1 MPVKISVQI
10 CSFNRWSLLK
20 RALEA
25 LFQQDLPK
33 DQYEIV
39 FVDDGSTDETLAMA
53 QEMAKTAPCR
63 MKVLTKKNDG
73 LPRARNVG
81 IRACEGDIIL
91 FMDDDTFADP
101 ALLREHIAFHDQYPK
116 AVVQG
121 WVNHIADL
129 DYNGPRRYTMDDYSR
144 SFFWTSN
151 VSVRRKFV
159 NEVGGFDE
167 DFQEYGYQ
175 DMELG
180 SRLRKLGLK
189 KYVNNKAI
197 VSHYKP
203 PRQKKDLPRMMR
215 QAESCGR
222 SGMIYIRKRGGWHP
236 RFSTGIT
243 QFRMGLDLL
252 LRPLKPFFQS
262 QFDSAPEGPMNAWTR
277 FCARMLCSYRFFETV
292 RKGDTNRPRP
302 AADPGTSSEARPETG
317 AGANP

>member
-1 MPVKISVQI
+1 MSVKLSVQL
-10 CSFNRWSLLK
+10 CSFNRASLLK

-25 LFQQDLPK
+25 LFAQDLPK

-39 FVDDGSTDETLAMA
+39 FVDDGSTDETLVMA
-53 QEMAKTAPCR
+53 REMAKTAPCR

-81 IRACEGDIIL
+81 IHECEGEIIL

-101 ALLREHIAFHDQYPK
+101 TLVREHINFHERYPK

-121 WVNHIADL
+121 WVNHIEEL
-129 DYNGPRRYTMDDYSR
+129 EPKGPRTFKLDDYSR

-151 VSVRRKFV
+151 VSVRKKFV
-159 NEVGGFDE
+159 DEVGGFDE

-180 SRLRKLGLK
+180 SRLKKLGLVK
-189 KYVNNKAI
+189 HVNHKAI

-203 PRQKKDLPRMMR
+203 PKEKKDLARMLR
-215 QAESCGR
+215 QAESNGR
-222 SGMIYIRKRGGWHP
+222 SGMIYIKKRGGWHP

-243 QFRMGLDLL
+243 GFRMGLDLL
-252 LRPLKPFFQS
+252 LRPLKPLFQS
-262 QFDSAPEGPMNAWTR
+262 MFDHAPEGPMSPWTR
-277 FCARMLCSYRFFETV
+277 FCARMLCSYRFFEIV
-292 RKGDTNRPRP
+292 RRGDTTRPPRQ
-302 AADPGTSSEARPETG
+302 GTLS
-317 AGANP
+317 

>member
-1 MPVKISVQI
+1 MSVKLSVQL
-10 CSFNRWSLLK
+10 CSFNRASLLK

-25 LFQQDLPK
+25 LFAQDLPK

-39 FVDDGSTDETLAMA
+39 FVDDGSTDETLVMA
-53 QEMAKTAPCR
+53 REMAKTAPCR

-81 IRACEGDIIL
+81 IHECEGEIIL

-101 ALLREHIAFHDQYPK
+101 TLVREHINFHERYPK

-121 WVNHIADL
+121 WVNHIEEL
-129 DYNGPRRYTMDDYSR
+129 EPKGPRTFKLDDYSR

-151 VSVRRKFV
+151 VSVRKKFV
-159 NEVGGFDE
+159 DEVGGFDE

-180 SRLRKLGLK
+180 SRLKKLGLVK
-189 KYVNNKAI
+189 HVNYKAI

-203 PRQKKDLPRMMR
+203 PKEKKDLARMLR
-215 QAESCGR
+215 QAESNGR
-222 SGMIYIRKRGGWHP
+222 SGMIYIKKRGGWHP

-243 QFRMGLDLL
+243 GFRMGLDLL
-252 LRPLKPFFQS
+252 LRPLKPLFQS
-262 QFDSAPEGPMNAWTR
+262 MFDHAPEGPMSPWTR
-277 FCARMLCSYRFFETV
+277 FCARMLCSYRFFEIV
-292 RKGDTNRPRP
+292 RKGNTTRPPRQ
-302 AADPGTSSEARPETG
+302 GTLS
-317 AGANP
+317 